1 MNLERKYWQENQSRF
16 IKLNN
21 LKIEAKKAD
30 KRSYYQINL
39 MTQKLLKQF
48 LEEEI
53 ERTIKRLKKISDE
66 AYLLLIYGSAFL
78 TFQPKQAWFFST
90 QLFSQY
96 EEETLLLALFSLF
109 NRYLLDT
116 QEVLPGVE
124 PFIKQHSLIRNVAFK
139 HLVSTQRKEGNPNHE

>member
-139 HLVSTQRKEGNPNHE
+139 HLVSTQRQEGKPNHE